1 LINSSIY
8 ENTATSFSS
17 RSELVLV
24 KISRTKTTRT
34 TSYRENITVF
44 KHTSNNVF
52 RCVRGKISWPPR
64 FRAAQ
69 AARAVAANRIAA
81 CFRTTKRRVE
91 SLQAAA
97 RAVAAKRIAARL
109 GAPERTFSLALAAP
123 AQQQAFAFVPLCPT
137 AWILLVCLVAC
148 SGRRV

>member
-1 LINSSIY
+1 
-8 ENTATSFSS
+8 
-17 RSELVLV
+17 
-24 KISRTKTTRT
+24 
-34 TSYRENITVF
+34 VF
-44 KHTSNNVF
+44 KHTNVF